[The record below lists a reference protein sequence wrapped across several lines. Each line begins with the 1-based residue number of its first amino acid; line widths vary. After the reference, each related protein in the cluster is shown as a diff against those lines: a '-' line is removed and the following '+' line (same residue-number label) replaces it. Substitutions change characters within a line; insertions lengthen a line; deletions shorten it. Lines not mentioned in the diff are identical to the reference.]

1 MRKSKKREA
10 PPAISLWFMRS
21 ERVDTMTDT
30 KNLLGVYSIVP
41 GEGGRDLW
49 VEIGHAT
56 PHHDGRG
63 FDVTLRALPLEPKLV
78 LREPLP
84 ATAAEDAAAPSL
96 ASLVREFERAAI
108 SQCLL
113 ETGGNI
119 AAALERLKIPRR
131 TLNEKMARLG
141 IDRRRLTP
149 PLRHNGTSRSD
160 HAERAA
166 EHAGAEPDAFIEQP
180 RWAKNGAL
188 NGQ

>member
-1 MRKSKKREA
+1 
-10 PPAISLWFMRS
+10 
-21 ERVDTMTDT
+21 MTDS

-56 PHHDGRG
+56 RHHDGRG
-63 FDVTLRALPLEPKLV
+63 FDLTLRALPLEPKLV
-78 LREPLP
+78 LREPLQ
-84 ATAAEDAAAPSL
+84 ATAEEDAASPSL
-96 ASLVREFERAAI
+96 ASQVREFERAAI

-119 AAALERLKIPRR
+119 AAALDRLKIPRR

-149 PLRHNGTSRSD
+149 PLRHNGTSRSE
-160 HAERAA
+160 HAERSV
-166 EHAGAEPDAFIEQP
+166 ENAGGEPDAFIEQP
-180 RWAKNGAL
+180 RWGKNGAL